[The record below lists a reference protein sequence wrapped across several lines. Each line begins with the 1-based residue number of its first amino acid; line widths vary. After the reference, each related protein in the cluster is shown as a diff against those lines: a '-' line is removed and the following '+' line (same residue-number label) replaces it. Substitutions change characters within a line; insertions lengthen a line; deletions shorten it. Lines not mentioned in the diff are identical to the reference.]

1 MVAVTWA
8 IFGYGC
14 LALVLA
20 TWAAYGLTEQIRKS
34 KQRKA
39 KGKGRHRG

>member
-1 MVAVTWA
+1 MTRMVAVTWA

-20 TWAAYGLTEQIRKS
+20 TWAAYELAARI
-34 KQRKA
+34 KQRK
-39 KGKGRHRG
+39 KKGRHRER